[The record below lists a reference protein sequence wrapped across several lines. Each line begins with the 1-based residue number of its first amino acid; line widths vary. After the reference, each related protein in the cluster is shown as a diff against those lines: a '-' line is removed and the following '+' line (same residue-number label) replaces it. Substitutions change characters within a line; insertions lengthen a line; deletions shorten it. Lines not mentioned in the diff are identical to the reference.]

1 MRGLF
6 LFAVGTLSGLALHG
20 AIAQSRT
27 PDILGVNHVGI
38 NVPNLAEAATYY
50 TEVMGFPEAFR
61 LLNDEGELDMV
72 YVQVSQNT
80 FVELRPANETRP
92 AGITHFG
99 LHVDN
104 LERLHTTLSER
115 GADIQDV
122 RVSGAGTFAILSNV
136 VDPYGNRM
144 ELTELPPESLH
155 RQAMDRWQQ
164 P

>member
-6 LFAVGTLSGLALHG
+6 LFAVGTLTGLALHG

-27 PDILGVNHVGI
+27 PEIVGVNHVGI
-38 NVPNLAEAATYY
+38 NVPDIAEALTFY

-61 LLNDEGELDMV
+61 LLDDEGELNLV

-99 LHVDN
+99 LHVNDM
-104 LERLHTTLSER
+104 ERLHATLSER

-136 VDPYGNRM
+136 TDPYGNRM